1 MEEQTVKKLMTS
13 MKCTSCG
20 HNYQMND
27 VKVLGNHQ
35 DLYFLQVNC
44 SSCHSQFLIT
54 ATINN
59 NEDTEIISDLT
70 DAEFT
75 KFQNSRTPSANDVL
89 DMHSFLKEFDGD
101 FSGIF
106 GYRKV

>member
-1 MEEQTVKKLMTS
+1 MEERTVKKLMTS
-13 MKCTSCG
+13 LKCTSCG
-20 HNYQMND
+20 HNYQMDD

-35 DLYFLQVNC
+35 DLYFLQVTC

-54 ATINN
+54 ATINTSDN
-59 NEDTEIISDLT
+59 TQIISDLT
-70 DAEFT
+70 DAEFV
-75 KFQNSRTPSANDVL
+75 KFQDSRSPSANDVL